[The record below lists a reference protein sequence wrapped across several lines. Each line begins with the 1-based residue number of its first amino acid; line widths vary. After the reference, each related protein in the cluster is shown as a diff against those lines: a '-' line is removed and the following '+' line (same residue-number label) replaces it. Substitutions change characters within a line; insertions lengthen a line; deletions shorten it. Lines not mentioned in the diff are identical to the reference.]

1 MLDTAVVESDYI
13 KTEITP
19 GQILF
24 CDIFLGGGNQITPLG
39 GIDPFGRMTIL
50 LRARSL
56 DFDEHDTIIMARDQ
70 IDFLVIRLPVALEN
84 NISHAN

>member
-1 MLDTAVVESDYI
+1 MLDTAVMESDYI
-13 KTEITP
+13 KPEITS

-50 LRARSL
+50 LRACSFDL
-56 DFDEHDTIIMARDQ
+56 DKHDTIIMARYQ
-70 IDFLVIRLPVALEN
+70 IDFLVACLPVALEN
-84 NISHAN
+84 